1 MLITVFGGKHALIS
15 WRRIGE
21 TDINTV
27 VITKTKAPLGDRL
40 VQIRARLMTSAR
52 VFCAGMSPFING
64 TWTSR
69 RAVFAMVPRDM
80 RTADPTRGQ
89 DFADGYIAL
98 AGSSKDVDSDGLFA
112 EPTPNERFARALHNF
127 SWMRHLR
134 SYDAPE
140 ASQLAR
146 GYVLEWI
153 ARRAEHPPIAFTP
166 QVRARRALCL
176 TNQAA
181 FLLDEAEPADYRLIM
196 NTILED
202 ARNAFSRRDLVRDP
216 AERCRVLLACASI
229 AHALADHLPLRRMT
243 LAALDTS
250 LRETFH
256 LDGGT
261 LTRRI
266 SDLPVLLADMLALK
280 ALMEAR
286 TLQVPPRLMQT
297 IANAT
302 RMLRMMRHP
311 DGSLARFQGGMSIA
325 NIAPDLV
332 AAVLT
337 HDIERGSLPV
347 LARQSGY
354 ARLEAAHSVVLQDC
368 GEVPPMAAASDAHAS
383 CLAFEWS
390 YSGTKIITNNPDHG
404 YSSYSNSD
412 TGIERRRTAA
422 HSTLSVDGVSSALF
436 AEDAEATPLVSN
448 GLNVV
453 YDRDEHASTRALVA
467 RHTGYRK
474 RFGVDH
480 ERMISLSENG
490 HMLEGRDR
498 LLLSNGALARTARA
512 PYTLHFHLQPGA
524 VIQRDNERRLILMIN
539 GHAISFEADGG
550 QIAVEDRLDRP
561 GYRGPARSKQIT
573 VTSSAAQHAEIN
585 WRFIVQPTDSSVAD
599 PEEAVGQNEDDA
611 SSPD

>member
-1 MLITVFGGKHALIS
+1 MGE
-15 WRRIGE
+15 RIGE
-21 TDINTV
+21 TGISTV
-27 VITKTKAPLGDRL
+27 VVTKTKAPLGDKL
-40 VQIRARLMTSAR
+40 AQIRARVMTSVR
-52 VFCAGMSPFING
+52 VFRAGMSPLVNG
-64 TWTSR
+64 TWASR

-98 AGSSKDVDSDGLFA
+98 AGSSKDVDQDGLFA
-112 EPTPNERFARALHNF
+112 EPTPSKRFAKALHNF
-127 SWMRHLR
+127 SWLRHVR
-134 SYDAPE
+134 AHTGPG
-140 ASQLAR
+140 AAQLAQ
-146 GYVLEWI
+146 GFVLEWI
-153 ARRAEHPPIAFTP
+153 AKRAEHPAIAFTP

-176 TNQAA
+176 TNHAA
-181 FLLDEAEPADYRLIM
+181 FLLDNAEPAVYRVVM
-196 NTILED
+196 GTILED
-202 ARNAFSRRDLVRDP
+202 VRNAFSRRDMVRDP
-216 AERCRVLLACASI
+216 AERCRVVLASASI
-229 AHALADHLPLRRMT
+229 AHALADHLSLRRLT
-243 LAALDTS
+243 IAALDVS

-261 LTRRI
+261 VTRRI

-286 TLQVPPRLMQT
+286 TLQVPPTLIQT

-311 DGSLARFQGGMSIA
+311 DGSLARFQGGMSVA
-325 NIAPDLV
+325 NMAPDLV
-332 AAVLT
+332 AAVLN
-337 HDIERGSLPV
+337 HEIDRGPLPV
-347 LARQSGY
+347 VARQSGY
-354 ARLEAAHSVVLQDC
+354 ARLESSRSAVLVDC
-368 GEVPPMAAASDAHAS
+368 GEVPPLAAASDAHAS

-390 YSGTKIITNNPDHG
+390 HDGAKIITNTPDIGLGGHG
-404 YSSYSNSD
+404 SGN

-422 HSTLSVDGVSSALF
+422 HSTMSVDAVSSALF

-453 YDRDEHASTRALVA
+453 YDRDEGASARVLVA

-480 ERMISLSENG
+480 ERMIALSENG

-498 LLLSNGALARTARA
+498 LQLSSGALARTARA
-512 PYTLHFHLQPGA
+512 PYTLHFHVQPGA
-524 VIQRDNERRLILMIN
+524 DIKRENDRRLLLTIS
-539 GHAISFEADGG
+539 GHSISFEVDGG
-550 QIAVEDRLDRP
+550 DVVVEDRLERP

-573 VTSSAAQHAEIN
+573 VTTTAAQHSELN
-585 WRFIVQPTDSSVAD
+585 WRFIVQPAEVSTDD
-599 PEEAVGQNEDDA
+599 LEEITSLSEDET